1 MSSGSLYQ
9 QMFQEKSIIRKGLTF
24 SQVIQIFI
32 FPFILP
38 SNNFQKTAHLPIFC
52 CTNVNLAW
60 CTSSECT
67 ILLLNEQRYRLQ
79 LQYQLTI
86 KIVCTQKKAWSKPGK
101 PPQWAWAVRWKAFLA
116 QHPCSVFVPFHHHL
130 RDPLPPLYMCPKL
143 PSLNLS
149 TPWSIQ
155 RSNIT
160 KRDPTNL
167 LWNLGTRIWEEIE
180 NQKFQVM
187 AEMNTMF

>member
-1 MSSGSLYQ
+1 
-9 QMFQEKSIIRKGLTF
+9 
-24 SQVIQIFI
+24 
-32 FPFILP
+32 
-38 SNNFQKTAHLPIFC
+38 
-52 CTNVNLAW
+52 
-60 CTSSECT
+60 
-67 ILLLNEQRYRLQ
+67 
-79 LQYQLTI
+79 
-86 KIVCTQKKAWSKPGK
+86 
-101 PPQWAWAVRWKAFLA
+101 
-116 QHPCSVFVPFHHHL
+116 VPFHHHL